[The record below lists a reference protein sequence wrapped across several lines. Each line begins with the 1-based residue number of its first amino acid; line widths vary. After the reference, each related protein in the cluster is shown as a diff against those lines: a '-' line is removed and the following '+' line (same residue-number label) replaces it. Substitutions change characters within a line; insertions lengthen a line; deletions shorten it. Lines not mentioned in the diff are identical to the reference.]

1 MSDAYVIQTRG
12 ETAGIVVRAEDGFQF
27 FASLPA
33 LIELE
38 GHHFSDLSAL
48 HKAIAR
54 LGHTPDHASPN
65 LPAWKRRARDPE
77 SGREAA

>member
-12 ETAGIVVRAEDGFQF
+12 ETAGIVIRADDGFQF

-38 GHHFSDLSAL
+38 GHHFPSLSAL

-54 LGHTPDHASPN
+54 LGYTPDQARPN
-65 LPAWKRRARDPE
+65 LPAWTRRSRDPDP
-77 SGREAA
+77 GRQAA